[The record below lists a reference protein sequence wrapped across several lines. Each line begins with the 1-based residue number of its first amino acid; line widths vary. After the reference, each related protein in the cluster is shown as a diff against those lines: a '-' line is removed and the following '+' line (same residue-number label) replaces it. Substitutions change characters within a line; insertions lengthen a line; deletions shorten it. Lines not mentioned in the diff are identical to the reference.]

1 MKTAEK
7 TQIEGVFIIDRKPAT
22 VNLTPGK
29 TVYDERLFRIS
40 KVEYRQW
47 NPRRSKLG
55 AAIANKVKGIEFKKD
70 DNVLYLGAASGT
82 TISHV
87 SDITKEGVVY
97 GVEIAPRPL
106 QDLVILS
113 ERRKNIIPILADAN
127 VPEKY
132 AGIIEKCD
140 IVFQDIAQKNQT
152 EIFLKNLNMFL
163 KEGGI
168 GMLCVKARSVDVV
181 KNPKEIFEAV
191 EKELRKSLKI
201 IDFKRLEPFERD
213 HMFFVVKKQ

>member
-1 MKTAEK
+1 MKSAEK
-7 TQIEGVFIIDRKPAT
+7 SQVEGVFIIDRKPAT

-29 TVYDERLFRIS
+29 TVYDERLFRVN

-55 AAIANKVKGIEFKKD
+55 AAIMNKVKGIELKKD
-70 DNVLYLGAASGT
+70 ANVLYLGAASGT
-82 TISHV
+82 TISHI
-87 SDITKEGVVY
+87 SDIAKEGVIY

-132 AGIIEKCD
+132 TNIVEKCD
-140 IVFQDIAQKNQT
+140 IVYQDIAQKNQAS
-152 EIFLKNLNMFL
+152 IFLKNLKMFL
-163 KEGGI
+163 KDDGI
-168 GMLCVKARSVDVV
+168 GMLCVKARSIDVV
-181 KNPKEIFEAV
+181 KEPKLVFEEV
-191 EKELRKSLKI
+191 EKELRKSVKI

-213 HMFFVVKKQ
+213 HMFFVVKKA